1 MLELAIYAKIFC
13 LLGGYVLTRVGF
25 FSNTQHFCSVKESII
40 VLANKEKNVVNYVIC
55 IRDIFG
61 EQIQNLFDMMR

>member
-25 FSNTQHFCSVKESII
+25 FQIPNTSV
-40 VLANKEKNVVNYVIC
+40 VLKKVLLYW
-55 IRDIFG
+55 
-61 EQIQNLFDMMR
+61 QIKKKMF

>member
-25 FSNTQHFCSVKESII
+25 FQIPNTSV
-40 VLANKEKNVVNYVIC
+40 VLKRVLLYCQIKKKNVVNYVVC

-61 EQIQNLFDMMR
+61 EQTQNLLNMLR